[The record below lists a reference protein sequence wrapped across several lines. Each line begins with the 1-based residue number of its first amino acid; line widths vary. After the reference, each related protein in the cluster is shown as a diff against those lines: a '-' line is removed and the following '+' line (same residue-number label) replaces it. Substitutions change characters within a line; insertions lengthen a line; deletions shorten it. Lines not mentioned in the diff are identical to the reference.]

1 MSNLIDTIRISGVT
15 YALPSGTTT
24 VELTQAE
31 YDALVS
37 GGTVDPQA
45 YYIINDSLPQDMS
58 QYTPLSAITSSITSA
73 STYTEVASAKA
84 VYDMLGGIKL
94 QAITQSDYTT
104 LVNGGTTDPST
115 LYFVGDSNGYTMKL
129 GTINVS

>member
-1 MSNLIDTIRISGVT
+1 MSNLIDTIQVSGVT

-45 YYIINDSLPQDMS
+45 YYIITDSLPQDMS
-58 QYTPLSAITSSITSA
+58 QYTPLSAITSAITSA

-94 QAITQSDYTT
+94 QTITQSDYTT
-104 LVNGGTTDPST
+104 LVNGGTADPST
-115 LYFVGDSNGYTMKL
+115 LYLVGDSNGYTMKL